1 MNPILQFLL
10 EWFVIGLGAAI
21 GFGIMVRKLEQED
34 REREEDQNL
43 LG

>member
-1 MNPILQFLL
+1 MTILQFLL
-10 EWFVIGLGAAI
+10 EWFVIGLGAAV